1 MKYTMLLAA
10 VAALCL
16 SSCETPVPS
25 VPDSGRTV
33 VAPKGSTEAE
43 KSWSTMSRQEGEAAL
58 GPLGGLS
65 NRR

>member
-1 MKYTMLLAA
+1 MKYSILLAS
-10 VAALCL
+10 VAAVLL
-16 SSCETPVPS
+16 SSCESAVPA

-33 VAPKGSTEAE
+33 VAPKGSTEAV
-43 KSWSTMSRQEGEAAL
+43 KSWSKMSRQEGEAAL

>member
-1 MKYTMLLAA
+1 MKYDMLFAA
-10 VAALCL
+10 SAALFL
-16 SSCETPVPS
+16 ASCETAVPA

-33 VAPKGSTEAE
+33 VAPKGSSDAV
-43 KSWSTMSRQEGEAAL
+43 KSWSKMSRQEGEAAL

>member
-1 MKYTMLLAA
+1 MKYSMLLAA
-10 VAALCL
+10 VAAIAL
-16 SSCETPVPS
+16 SSCESSVPA

-33 VAPKGSTEAE
+33 VAPKGSTEAV
-43 KSWSTMSRQEGEAAL
+43 KSWSKMSRQEGEAAL